1 MNRCVVKMLN
11 GNPVGII
18 TKPNGVQRS
27 LTGRDLIRYLGRIDE
42 SLIKRRVCK
51 NPFIKNDGQN
61 ITYISKLL
69 KKNIRI
75 ENSPETLNAL
85 YDLYLE
91 DRKENSEYFKRYQE
105 MKKKAVI
112 RRAAVYSAIAIGGG
126 ALGIMAHTANK
137 DIDLQYVATYDAE
150 AIREENAKEL
160 AVLME
165 DNDVKVIDTTVE
177 NNSQNIETDVVSQVQ
192 EISEDEILSIVGT
205 PTHVEVEGVYDKG
218 IEDNIEYLK
227 DIIKERGNRWGVDPE
242 LIHDIISQE
251 SSGGKYD
258 QVGQFEF
265 SAWKN
270 PITVHNFDTNQD
282 VTVVFSNDPEQWA
295 GKVDMVITQQ
305 DLENVKTQVSVTA
318 IVLQYYFNLYN
329 HNIPLAIQAYN
340 RGQPN
345 IDELIRKTAVG
356 EGITTQDL
364 TADQNNLSWIGYAWT
379 DETGL
384 TYFQQVAKHIS
395 EAQQED
401 GINDAYEMAYVDN
414 DGNVQI
420 QTFQAQVNVKNK

>member
-42 SLIKRRVCK
+42 SLIKRRVTR

-105 MKKKAVI
+105 MKKKAVV

-401 GINDAYEMAYVDN
+401 GINDAYEMAYVDK